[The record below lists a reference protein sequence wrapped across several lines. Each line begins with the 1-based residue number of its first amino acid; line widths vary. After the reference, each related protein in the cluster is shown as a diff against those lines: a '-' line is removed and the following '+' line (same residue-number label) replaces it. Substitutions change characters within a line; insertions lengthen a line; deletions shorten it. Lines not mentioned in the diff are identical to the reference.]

1 MKVFMA
7 KKFIV
12 FFIIAVAVIFSF
24 FKLTYRN
31 PNLILYGNVDIR
43 DVTLSFAVP
52 GRIFDLKFDEGDQIK
67 KGDVVA
73 ILDKVSYKIDLELKK
88 AQLASAVANLEEA
101 ERSYNHQKD
110 LLAQKIGSQK
120 DYDDTESDFS
130 RAKAQKD
137 IAQASLD
144 QANLNI
150 SDTQII
156 ALEDG
161 IVMTRIREKGSIVGA
176 GSPVYNVSLQN
187 PVWIRTYIDEPNL
200 GNIYGGQKVL
210 VKTDSGKHY
219 SGKVGF
225 ISPQAEFT
233 PKSVETP
240 ELRTSLV
247 YRLRII
253 VENPDKAL
261 KHGMPVT
268 IKITKQKHE

>member
-12 FFIIAVAVIFSF
+12 FFIIVMAGIFSF

-31 PNLILYGNVDIR
+31 PNIVLYGNVDIR
-43 DVTLSFAVP
+43 DVVLSFAIP
-52 GRIFDLKFDEGDQIK
+52 GRIFDLKFDEGDQVK
-67 KGDVVA
+67 KGDVMA
-73 ILDKVSYKIDLELKK
+73 ILDKVPYKIDLELKK
-88 AQLASAVANLEEA
+88 GQLGSAIANLEEA
-101 ERSYNHQKD
+101 ERSHNRQKE
-110 LLAQKIGSQK
+110 LLAQKAGAQK
-120 DYDDTESDFS
+120 DYDDTKDCLNK
-130 RAKAQKD
+130 AKAQKD
-137 IAQASLD
+137 IAQAALD
-144 QANLNI
+144 QANQNLL
-150 SDTQII
+150 DTKII

-161 IVMTRIREKGSIVGA
+161 IVMTRIREKGSIVSA

-187 PVWIRTYIDEPNL
+187 PVWVRTYIDEPNL
-200 GNIYGGQKVL
+200 GHIYSGQKVI

-247 YRLRII
+247 YRLRVV
-253 VENPDKAL
+253 VENPDKEL